1 MYKLYIYYATSS
13 TAIQLSIRLLNRES
27 ASSII
32 SLVLKIVRKKMFIE

>member
-1 MYKLYIYYATSS
+1 MYKLYIYYVTSS
-13 TAIQLSIRLLNRES
+13 IVIQLSIRLLNRES